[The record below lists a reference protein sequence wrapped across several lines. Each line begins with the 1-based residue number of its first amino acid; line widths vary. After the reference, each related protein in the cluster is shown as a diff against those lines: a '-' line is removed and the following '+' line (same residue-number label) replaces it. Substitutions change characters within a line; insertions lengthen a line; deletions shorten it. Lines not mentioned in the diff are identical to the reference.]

1 MFTPK
6 LDGAYETPQIGP
18 RVEIAGDNITILWRG
33 GVTLSTT
40 FKQKKWGD
48 KLLLLL
54 EDNKLKY
61 SYEAQP
67 YAEISEM
74 FYKKGELT
82 VVKKF
87 PLSGEDT
94 DVMKK
99 TKKSRY
105 GDVIMVTDELLPQIQ
120 GEWKSDFAKLNFA
133 GDRLMLDKYG
143 GRKIVGVR
151 YNGDSERIYVQDIDP
166 ARENLGGF
174 HKVYLEGGRLYAM
187 IDVSDGEPMIIEFIR
202 G

>member
-1 MFTPK
+1 MPK
-6 LDGAYETPQIGP
+6 LDGAYEPTHIGP
-18 RVEIAGDNITILWRG
+18 RVEIDGDNITILWQG

-67 YAEISEM
+67 YAEIKEIY
-74 FYKKGELT
+74 FKKGELT
-82 VVKKF
+82 VVKHF
-87 PLSGEDT
+87 PLSGDDT

-99 TKKSRY
+99 TKSSRF
-105 GDVIMVTDELLPQIQ
+105 GDVTMVTDELLPQIQ
-120 GEWKSDFAKLNFA
+120 GTWKSAIAKLTFA
-133 GDRLMLDKYG
+133 GDKLMLDKYG
-143 GRKIVGVR
+143 GRKIVGIT
-151 YNGDSERIYVQDIDP
+151 NAGESGSRIYIRDIDP
-166 ARENLGGF
+166 ARDSLGGF
-174 HKVYLEGGRLYAM
+174 HKVYFEGGRLYAA
-187 IDVSDGEPMIIEFIR
+187 IDVSDGEPMIIEFTR

>member
-1 MFTPK
+1 MPK
-6 LDGAYETPQIGP
+6 LNGAYEPSHIGP
-18 RVEIAGDNITILWRG
+18 RVEIEGDNITTLWRG

-61 SYEAQP
+61 SYEAQS
-67 YAEISEM
+67 YAEIKEIY
-74 FYKKGELT
+74 FKKGELT
-82 VVKKF
+82 VVKQF

-99 TKKSRY
+99 TKNSRY
-105 GDVIMVTDELLPQIQ
+105 GDVTMVTDELLPQIQ
-120 GEWKSDFAKLNFA
+120 GEWKSDFAKLRFA
-133 GDRLMLDKYG
+133 GDKLMLDKYG

-151 YNGDSERIYVQDIDP
+151 YNYEGGSRIYILRISTPP
-166 ARENLGGF
+166 AT
-174 HKVYLEGGRLYAM
+174 
-187 IDVSDGEPMIIEFIR
+187 VSGAFTRSTSRTAGSMRPLMSATASR
-202 G
+202 